1 MGYYL
6 VDISYNHSLVWV
18 TKEDLSAEQIE
29 RSFCI
34 STDSEGNQC
43 RGVWNENENYILG
56 YFATNTPTVI
66 KTPTATKTIEYDWSP
81 WCIVRTDHRSFMS
94 IQTIDNSENTY
105 NSGYRRLQYD
115 EDRFNLWQS
124 SFTKLQPV
132 TLPTMFTITKEKI

>member
-43 RGVWNENENYILG
+43 RGVWYENENYILA

-66 KTPTATKTIEYDWSP
+66 KTPTTTKTIEYDWSP
-81 WCIVRTDHRSFMS
+81 WCSVRTDHRSFMS

-105 NSGYRRLQYD
+105 NSGYRRFQYD